1 MQLKLPKQL
10 LDWIMT
16 EKGDL
21 SPQSFIIDK
30 LFLIKETTIENE
42 GVEYENKEQKKKYY
56 HIIMYRYQQ
65 RCYFTKM

>member
-10 LDWIMT
+10 LDWIMS

-30 LFLIKETTIENE
+30 LFLIKETANKNE
-42 GVEYENKEQKKKYY
+42 GVEYENKEQKD
-56 HIIMYRYQQ
+56 
-65 RCYFTKM
+65 TTTS